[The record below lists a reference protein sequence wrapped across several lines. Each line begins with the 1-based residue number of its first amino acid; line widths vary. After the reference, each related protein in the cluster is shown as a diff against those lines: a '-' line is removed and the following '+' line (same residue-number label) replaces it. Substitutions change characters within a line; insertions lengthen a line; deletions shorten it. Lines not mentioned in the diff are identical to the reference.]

1 MSYANVTDVSTRLGR
16 PITLPGEI
24 AQVNAWLNDVELM
37 IRARIPNLDDLVTD
51 DELDPDTVLT
61 VEASAVVRKMQNPEG
76 LRQVTKSVDD
86 GSVTKT
92 RDNALSDGALRILD
106 DEWEML
112 TPSSSAQAFTITPYG
127 APGYATGLPLN
138 WWELNL

>member
-16 PITLPGEI
+16 PITSAVEI
-24 AQVNAWLNDVELM
+24 AQVNAWLSDVELM
-37 IRARIPNLDDLVTD
+37 IRARIANLDALVAAGTI
-51 DELDPDTVLT
+51 DEDSVVT

-92 RDNALSDGALRILD
+92 RDTALSDGALRILD
-106 DEWEML
+106 SEWEML
-112 TPSSSAQAFTITPYG
+112 
-127 APGYATGLPLN
+127 
-138 WWELNL
+138 